1 MKKNWKLIASIIV
14 LSLISAFCIGYG
26 VSSPL
31 FPEMTNSNDWIGF
44 WGSYAGAIIGGIIT
58 MIGVSMTIHSTNRNE
73 IKPYLILSETKLED
87 ISKKVEIS
95 GVPDVL
101 NGEQRIQ
108 IAIKIKNVG
117 KGVAKN
123 VKLHKENEKKSY
135 ILFPVLEYEPNY
147 NEKYFF
153 LISGVTI
160 PKSIKPGDKE
170 KIEDFFR
177 QQRTSYFILDYE
189 DLLGT
194 LYSYKIAIEYE
205 CSLKNGMKC
214 NCNIK
219 ATLKDWHMEKC

>member
-1 MKKNWKLIASIIV
+1 MKKNWILIACIIA
-14 LSLISAFCIGYG
+14 LSLISALCIGYG
-26 VSSPL
+26 VSSPV

-87 ISKKVEIS
+87 KSKKVEIS

-101 NGEQRIQ
+101 NGEQRIE

-123 VKLHKENEKKSY
+123 IILRKQNEKKSY
-135 ILFPVLEYEPNY
+135 KLFPVIEYEPNY
-147 NEKYFF
+147 NEEYFSI
-153 LISGVTI
+153 ISGFII
-160 PKSIKPGDKE
+160 PKSIKPGNKE
-170 KIEDFFR
+170 KIEDFLR

-189 DLLGT
+189 DLLGNS
-194 LYSYKIAIEYE
+194 YSYKIAIEYE

-214 NCNIK
+214 NCDIK